1 MFNQRAQLDLRALP
15 RSKTSVELLL
25 LAPEF
30 FKLLLFKFVKTPLCP
45 FLYSLFGLFQPL
57 GIVAT
62 IFKVELELTDSISP
76 MIRVAQEG
84 FG

>member
-1 MFNQRAQLDLRALP
+1 MFDQRAQLDLGALP

-30 FKLLLFKFVKTPLCP
+30 FKLLLFEFVKVSFCS
-45 FLYSLFGLFQPL
+45 FLYRLLGLFQPL
-57 GIVAT
+57 GIVVT